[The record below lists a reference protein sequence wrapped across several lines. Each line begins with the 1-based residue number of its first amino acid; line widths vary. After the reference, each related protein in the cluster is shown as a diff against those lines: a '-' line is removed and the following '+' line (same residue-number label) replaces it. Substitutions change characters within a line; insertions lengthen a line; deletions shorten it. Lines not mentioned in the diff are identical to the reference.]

1 MRKNIAFATV
11 IAITLVIAAGCAQY
25 VWYPVPVPGGNGNNQ
40 SEDIYVISE
49 GESIDSTELQNIID
63 NYDGIKGPSKE
74 KPVEIPVSEPLKIAK
89 DFTFDGVKLVSE
101 NTSGASSF
109 SMRSAGNEEEPIGI
123 DLSSSTGDIT
133 LTIKN
138 STISGFGYA
147 IKSNKATGNKEA
159 NGTVNGGSLTLIIE
173 NSDFSDC
180 FKGLYATDIKD
191 LTITGSIFK
200 NMGTDAAGEDVVKR
214 SGSAIDVNQ
223 MSAGGTITITNS
235 TFTDCGSTKGTT
247 SGAIKVKVRGG
258 SDDEAKDIPATNVNG
273 SLTGGLIIKDCTFS
287 DNRRDVVIGTSQYAS
302 TGNFKYD
309 IQEGC
314 DIENNSLNYL
324 ILTGETSYGSIKD
337 KISSYIGIKGKAES
351 EVVLAVDEPIVLD
364 GSFIFENITLK
375 GNATTPIGN
384 SETPYGINLNNCTD
398 NVTLTLKHV
407 KMSEFG
413 YAISS
418 NKANGR
424 KDKDPTSNV
433 NPGSLTLVIDR
444 SEFSNCFKGL
454 YATDITNLTITNSK
468 FSNMG
473 EAAEGT
479 DVVKRS
485 GSAIDVNQ
493 MIAGESIVIMNSEFT
508 NCGNEGAEGTTSGA
522 IKVKVR
528 GGEGDEAPDIPA
540 ICSGSFSEG
549 LTVSGCI
556 FSDNRA
562 DVVIGTSSYES
573 TGKFTADIQKQDSQC
588 HTVTIEYNNLKSA
601 DTTTAD

>member
-1 MRKNIAFATV
+1 MRKNIVFAFL
-11 IAITLVIAAGCAQY
+11 IAITLAIAAGCNQY
-25 VWYPVPVPGGNGNNQ
+25 VLLPYPVPGGSSTQ
-40 SEDIYVISE
+40 SDNIYVIS
-49 GESIDSTELQNIID
+49 GDIGNVDLQNIID
-63 NYDGIKGPSKE
+63 NYDGIKGESK
-74 KPVEIPVSEPLKIAK
+74 KNPTKIPVNKPLIIAK
-89 DFTFDGVKLVSE
+89 DFTFDAVELTPAGA
-101 NTSGASSF
+101 SGASLF
-109 SMRSAGNEEEPIGI
+109 AARSDENKELPIGI
-123 DLSSSTGDIT
+123 NLSDSAGDIT
-133 LTIKN
+133 LTIKD

-147 IKSNKATGNKEA
+147 IMSNKA
-159 NGTVNGGSLTLIIE
+159 NGSNEDDPNSSVNPGSLTLIIE
-173 NSDFSDC
+173 NSVFSYC

-191 LTITGSIFK
+191 LTVTDSTFT
-200 NMGTDAAGEDVVKR
+200 NMGTDAFGEDVVTR
-214 SGSAIDVNQ
+214 SGSAIDINQ

-235 TFTDCGSTKGTT
+235 TFTNCGSTKGTT

-351 EVVLAVDEPIVLD
+351 EVVLTVDEPIVLD
-364 GSFIFENITLK
+364 DSFIFENITLK

-384 SETPYGINLNNCTD
+384 SETPYGINLNNCTN

-407 KMSEFG
+407 KISNFG

-418 NKANGR
+418 NKADG
-424 KDKDPTSNV
+424 KKSEGDGGTVKG
-433 NPGSLTLVIDR
+433 GSLTLIIDR
-444 SEFSNCFKGL
+444 SEFSDCFKGL
-454 YATDITNLTITNSK
+454 YATDIKNLTVTNSK

-473 EAAEGT
+473 EAADGE

-493 MIAGESIVIMNSEFT
+493 MSTGEIISITNSEFT
-508 NCGNEGAEGTTSGA
+508 NCGKSGSEGTTSGA

-528 GGEGDEAPDIPA
+528 GGEKDQATDIPA
-540 ICSGSFSEG
+540 TAAGKLSKLIVKNCK
-549 LTVSGCI
+549 

-562 DVVIGTSSYES
+562 DVVIGTSGYS
-573 TGKFTADIQKQDSQC
+573 TTGDFTFENDLQDSQ
-588 HTVTIEYNNLKSA
+588 IENNAVKEN
-601 DTTTAD
+601 

>member
-1 MRKNIAFATV
+1 MRKNIVFAFL
-11 IAITLVIAAGCAQY
+11 IAITLAIAAGCNQY
-25 VWYPVPVPGGNGNNQ
+25 VLLPYPVPGGSSTQ
-40 SEDIYVISE
+40 SDNIYVIS
-49 GESIDSTELQNIID
+49 GDIGNVNLQNIIN
-63 NYDGIKGPSKE
+63 NYDGIKGESKE
-74 KPVEIPVSEPLKIAK
+74 SPTQIPVKEPLIIAK
-89 DFTFDGVKLVSE
+89 DFTFEAVELTPAA
-101 NTSGASSF
+101 TSGASLF
-109 SMRSAGNEEEPIGI
+109 AARSDENKELPIGI
-123 DLSSSTGDIT
+123 NLSGSTDDIT
-133 LTIKN
+133 LTIRDSK
-138 STISGFGYA
+138 ISGFGYA
-147 IKSNKATGNKEA
+147 IMSNKANGSKEDDP
-159 NGTVNGGSLTLIIE
+159 NSSVNPGSLTLIIE

-191 LTITGSIFK
+191 LTVTDSTFT
-200 NMGTDAAGEDVVKR
+200 NMGTDAFGEDVVTR
-214 SGSAIDVNQ
+214 SGSAIDINQ
-223 MSAGGTITITNS
+223 MSAGGTITITGS
-235 TFTDCGSTKGTT
+235 RFTNCGDEAGTT
-247 SGAIKVKVRGG
+247 SGAIKVKVRGAE
-258 SDDEAKDIPATNVNG
+258 DDKATDIPAICHG
-273 SLTGGLIIKDCTFS
+273 SLGNLIIKDCTFS
-287 DNRRDVVIGTSQYAS
+287 DNRRDVVLGTSQYAS
-302 TGNFKYD
+302 TAGFKYD
-309 IQEGC
+309 IQEDC
-314 DIENNSLNYL
+314 DVENNSLNYY
-324 ILTGETSYGSIKD
+324 ILTESKKYSEIKSAIAD
-337 KISSYIGIKGKAES
+337 EYIGIKGKSSS
-351 EVVLAVDEPIVLD
+351 EVVLTIDEPVYLERD
-364 GSFIFENITLK
+364 FAFENIALK
-375 GNATTPIGN
+375 GNAE
-384 SETPYGINLNNCTD
+384 SPYDKENPHGIDFKDSTED
-398 NVTLTLKHV
+398 VTLTLKHV

-424 KDKDPTSNV
+424 KDTDPNSNV

-444 SEFSNCFKGL
+444 SEFRNCFKGL
-454 YATDITNLTITNSK
+454 YATDIRNLTITNSK

-473 EAAEGT
+473 EASEGT

-528 GGEGDEAPDIPA
+528 GGEDDEATDIPA

-573 TGKFTADIQKQDSQC
+573 TGKFTADIQKQDSQG

>member
-1 MRKNIAFATV
+1 MRKNIAFVAV

-49 GESIDSTELQNIID
+49 GESVDSAKLQDIID

-74 KPVEIPVSEPLKIAK
+74 NPVEIPVSAPLKIAK

-173 NSDFSDC
+173 NSYFSDC

-191 LTITGSIFK
+191 LTITGSTFIK
-200 NMGTDAAGEDVVKR
+200 MGTDAAGEDVVKR

-235 TFTDCGSTKGTT
+235 TFTNCGSTKGTT

-302 TGNFKYD
+302 TAAFDYEG
-309 IQEGC
+309 IQKDC
-314 DIENNSLNYL
+314 DIENNSLNYY
-324 ILTGETSYGSIKD
+324 ILEGNESYSKIKSAIKD
-337 KISSYIGIKGKAES
+337 EHIGIKGKS
-351 EVVLAVDEPIVLD
+351 SDVVLTIDEPVYLERN
-364 GSFIFENITLK
+364 FAFENITLK
-375 GNATTPIGN
+375 GTAESPYNKENPHGIDFKN
-384 SETPYGINLNNCTD
+384 STD

-418 NKANGR
+418 NKANGSE
-424 KDKDPTSNV
+424 KDDSNSSV

-528 GGEGDEAPDIPA
+528 GGEDDEATDIPA

-573 TGKFTADIQKQDSQC
+573 TGKFTADIQKQDSQG

>member
-1 MRKNIAFATV
+1 M
-11 IAITLVIAAGCAQY
+11 
-25 VWYPVPVPGGNGNNQ
+25 
-40 SEDIYVISE
+40 
-49 GESIDSTELQNIID
+49 
-63 NYDGIKGPSKE
+63 
-74 KPVEIPVSEPLKIAK
+74 
-89 DFTFDGVKLVSE
+89 
-101 NTSGASSF
+101 
-109 SMRSAGNEEEPIGI
+109 PIGI
-123 DLSSSTGDIT
+123 NLSGSTDDIT
-133 LTIKN
+133 LTIRDSK
-138 STISGFGYA
+138 ISEFGYA
-147 IKSNKATGNKEA
+147 IMSNKANGSKEDDP
-159 NGTVNGGSLTLIIE
+159 NSRVNPGSLTLIIE

-191 LTITGSIFK
+191 LTVTDSTFT
-200 NMGTDAAGEDVVKR
+200 NMGTDAFGEDVVTR
-214 SGSAIDVNQ
+214 SGSAIDINQ
-223 MSAGGTITITNS
+223 MSAGGTITITGS
-235 TFTDCGSTKGTT
+235 RFTNCGDEAGTT
-247 SGAIKVKVRGG
+247 SGAIKVKVRGAE
-258 SDDEAKDIPATNVNG
+258 DDNATDIPANCGG
-273 SLTGGLIIKDCTFS
+273 SLSNLIINDCTFS
-287 DNRRDVVIGTSQYAS
+287 ENRRDVVLGTSQYAS
-302 TGNFKYD
+302 TAAFDYEG
-309 IQEGC
+309 IQKDC
-314 DIENNSLNYL
+314 DIENNSLNYY
-324 ILTGETSYGSIKD
+324 ILEGNESYSKIKSAIKD
-337 KISSYIGIKGKAES
+337 EHIGIKGKS
-351 EVVLAVDEPIVLD
+351 SDVVLTIDEPVYLERN
-364 GSFIFENITLK
+364 FAFENITLK
-375 GNATTPIGN
+375 GTAESPYNKENPHGIDFKN
-384 SETPYGINLNNCTD
+384 STD
-398 NVTLTLKHV
+398 DVTLTLKHV

-418 NKANGR
+418 NKANGSE
-424 KDKDPTSNV
+424 KDDSNSSV
-433 NPGSLTLVIDR
+433 NLGSLTLVIDR

-528 GGEGDEAPDIPA
+528 GGEDDEATDIPA

-573 TGKFTADIQKQDSQC
+573 TGKFTADIQKQDSQG

>member
-1 MRKNIAFATV
+1 MRKNIVFAFL
-11 IAITLVIAAGCAQY
+11 IAITLAIAAGCNQY
-25 VWYPVPVPGGNGNNQ
+25 VLLPYPVPGGSSTQ
-40 SEDIYVISE
+40 SDNIYVIS
-49 GESIDSTELQNIID
+49 GDIGNVNLQNIIN

-74 KPVEIPVSEPLKIAK
+74 NPVEIPVSAPLKIAK

-191 LTITGSIFK
+191 LTITGSTFI

-235 TFTDCGSTKGTT
+235 TFTNCGSTKGTT
-247 SGAIKVKVRGG
+247 SGAIKVN
-258 SDDEAKDIPATNVNG
+258 EAKDIPATNVNG

-324 ILTGETSYGSIKD
+324 ILTGATSYGSIKD

-351 EVVLAVDEPIVLD
+351 EVVLTVDEPIVLD
-364 GSFIFENITLK
+364 DSFIFENITLK

-384 SETPYGINLNNCTD
+384 SETPYGINLNNCTND
-398 NVTLTLKHV
+398 VTLTLKHV
-407 KMSEFG
+407 KISNFG

-418 NKANGR
+418 NKADG
-424 KDKDPTSNV
+424 KKSEGDGGTVKG
-433 NPGSLTLVIDR
+433 GSLTLIIDR
-444 SEFSNCFKGL
+444 SEFSDCFKGL
-454 YATDITNLTITNSK
+454 YATDIKNLTVTNSK

-473 EAAEGT
+473 EAADGE

-493 MIAGESIVIMNSEFT
+493 MSTGEIISITNSEFT
-508 NCGNEGAEGTTSGA
+508 NCGKSGREGTTSGA

-528 GGEGDEAPDIPA
+528 GGEKDEATDIPA
-540 ICSGSFSEG
+540 TAAGKLSKLIVKNCE
-549 LTVSGCI
+549 

-562 DVVIGTSSYES
+562 DVVIGTSGYS
-573 TGKFTADIQKQDSQC
+573 TTDDFTFEKDLQDSQ
-588 HTVTIEYNNLKSA
+588 IENNAVKEN
-601 DTTTAD
+601 

>member
-1 MRKNIAFATV
+1 MRKNIVFAFL
-11 IAITLVIAAGCAQY
+11 IAITLAIAAGCNQY
-25 VWYPVPVPGGNGNNQ
+25 VLLPYPVPGGSSTQ
-40 SEDIYVISE
+40 SDNIYVIS
-49 GESIDSTELQNIID
+49 GDIGNVDLQNIID
-63 NYDGIKGPSKE
+63 NYDGIKGESEENPTK
-74 KPVEIPVSEPLKIAK
+74 IPVNKPLIIAK
-89 DFTFDGVKLVSE
+89 DFTFDAVEL
-101 NTSGASSF
+101 TPAGASSASLF
-109 SMRSAGNEEEPIGI
+109 AARSDENKELPIGI
-123 DLSSSTGDIT
+123 DLSDSAGDIT
-133 LTIKN
+133 LTIKD

-147 IKSNKATGNKEA
+147 IMSNKANGSKEDDP
-159 NGTVNGGSLTLIIE
+159 NSSVNPGSLTLIIE
-173 NSDFSDC
+173 NSVFSDC

-191 LTITGSIFK
+191 LTVTDSTFT
-200 NMGTDAAGEDVVKR
+200 NMGTDAFGEDVVTR
-214 SGSAIDVNQ
+214 SGSAIDINQ
-223 MSAGGTITITNS
+223 MSAGGTITITGS
-235 TFTDCGSTKGTT
+235 TFTNCGDEAGTT
-247 SGAIKVKVRGG
+247 SGAIKVKVRGAE
-258 SDDEAKDIPATNVNG
+258 DDNATDIPANCGG
-273 SLTGGLIIKDCTFS
+273 SLSNLIINDCTFS
-287 DNRRDVVIGTSQYAS
+287 ENRRDVVLGTSQYAS
-302 TGNFKYD
+302 TAAFDYEG
-309 IQEGC
+309 IQKDC
-314 DIENNSLNYL
+314 DIENNSLNYY
-324 ILTGETSYGSIKD
+324 ILEGDESYSKIKSAIKD
-337 KISSYIGIKGKAES
+337 EHIGIKGKS
-351 EVVLAVDEPIVLD
+351 SDVVLTIDEPVYLERN
-364 GSFIFENITLK
+364 FAFENITLK
-375 GNATTPIGN
+375 GTAKSPYNKENPHGIDFKN
-384 SETPYGINLNNCTD
+384 STD
-398 NVTLTLKHV
+398 DVTLTLKHV

-424 KDKDPTSNV
+424 KDKDPNSNV
-433 NPGSLTLVIDR
+433 NLGSLTLVIDR

-508 NCGNEGAEGTTSGA
+508 NCGKEGAEGTTSGA

-528 GGEGDEAPDIPA
+528 GGEDDEATDIPA

-573 TGKFTADIQKQDSQC
+573 TGKFTADIQKQDSQG
-588 HTVTIEYNNLKSA
+588 HPVTIEYNNLTSA

>member
-1 MRKNIAFATV
+1 MEIYHKELKIRKNIVFEFL
-11 IAITLVIAAGCAQY
+11 IAITLANAAGCNQY
-25 VWYPVPVPGGNGNNQ
+25 VLLPYPVPGGSSTQ
-40 SEDIYVISE
+40 SDNIYVIS
-49 GESIDSTELQNIID
+49 GDIGNVNLQNIIN

-74 KPVEIPVSEPLKIAK
+74 NPVEIPVSAPLKIAK

-191 LTITGSIFK
+191 LTITGSTFI

-235 TFTDCGSTKGTT
+235 TFTNCGSTKGTT

-324 ILTGETSYGSIKD
+324 ILTGATSYGSIKD

-351 EVVLAVDEPIVLD
+351 EVVLTVDEPIVLD
-364 GSFIFENITLK
+364 DSFIFENITLK

-384 SETPYGINLNNCTD
+384 SETPYGIKLNNCTND
-398 NVTLTLKHV
+398 VTLTLKHV
-407 KMSEFG
+407 KISNFG

-418 NKANGR
+418 NKADG
-424 KDKDPTSNV
+424 KKSEGDGGTVKG
-433 NPGSLTLVIDR
+433 GSLTLIIDR
-444 SEFSNCFKGL
+444 SEFSDCFKGL
-454 YATDITNLTITNSK
+454 YATDIKNLTVTNSK

-473 EAAEGT
+473 EAADGE

-493 MIAGESIVIMNSEFT
+493 MSTGEIISITNSEFT
-508 NCGNEGAEGTTSGA
+508 NCGKSGREGTTSGA

-528 GGEGDEAPDIPA
+528 GGEKDEATDIPA
-540 ICSGSFSEG
+540 TAAGKLSKLIVKNCE
-549 LTVSGCI
+549 

-562 DVVIGTSSYES
+562 DVVIGTSGYS
-573 TGKFTADIQKQDSQC
+573 TTDDFTFEKDLQDSQ
-588 HTVTIEYNNLKSA
+588 IENNAVKEN
-601 DTTTAD
+601 

>member
-1 MRKNIAFATV
+1 MRKNIVFAFL
-11 IAITLVIAAGCAQY
+11 IAITLAIAAGCNQY
-25 VWYPVPVPGGNGNNQ
+25 VLLPYPVPGGSSTQ
-40 SEDIYVISE
+40 SDNIYVIS
-49 GESIDSTELQNIID
+49 GNIGNVNLQNIIN
-63 NYDGIKGPSKE
+63 NYDGIKGESKE
-74 KPVEIPVSEPLKIAK
+74 SPTKIPVKEPLIIAK
-89 DFTFDGVKLVSE
+89 DFTFEAVELTPAT
-101 NTSGASSF
+101 TSGASLF
-109 SMRSAGNEEEPIGI
+109 AARSDENKELPIGI
-123 DLSSSTGDIT
+123 NLSGSTDDIT
-133 LTIKN
+133 LTIRDSK
-138 STISGFGYA
+138 ISGFGYA
-147 IKSNKATGNKEA
+147 IMSNKA
-159 NGTVNGGSLTLIIE
+159 NGSNEDDPNSSVNPGSLTLIIE

-191 LTITGSIFK
+191 LTVTDSTFT
-200 NMGTDAAGEDVVKR
+200 NMGTDAFGEDVVTR
-214 SGSAIDVNQ
+214 SGSAIDINQ

-235 TFTDCGSTKGTT
+235 TFTNCGSTKGTT

-351 EVVLAVDEPIVLD
+351 EVVLTVDEPIVLD
-364 GSFIFENITLK
+364 DSFIFENITLK

-384 SETPYGINLNNCTD
+384 SETPYGINLNNCTN

-407 KMSEFG
+407 KISNFG

-418 NKANGR
+418 NKADG
-424 KDKDPTSNV
+424 KKSEGDGGTVKG
-433 NPGSLTLVIDR
+433 GSLTLIIDR
-444 SEFSNCFKGL
+444 SEFSDCFKGL
-454 YATDITNLTITNSK
+454 YATDIKNLTVTNSK

-473 EAAEGT
+473 EAADGE

-493 MIAGESIVIMNSEFT
+493 MSTGEIISITNSEFT
-508 NCGNEGAEGTTSGA
+508 NCGKSGSEGTTSGA
-522 IKVKVR
+522 IKVKAR
-528 GGEGDEAPDIPA
+528 GGEKDEATDIPA
-540 ICSGSFSEG
+540 TAAGKLSKLIVKNCK
-549 LTVSGCI
+549 

-562 DVVIGTSSYES
+562 DVVIGTSGYS
-573 TGKFTADIQKQDSQC
+573 TTDDFTFENDLQDSQ
-588 HTVTIEYNNLKSA
+588 IENNAVKEN
-601 DTTTAD
+601 